1 MSTSRLLPSESPP
14 PAGAL
19 LELLIRTTHRL
30 HHEFEAQLSALDIPP
45 YLTGPRLRL
54 LVAVSEV
61 GKIRMSDLAAKLGI
75 KPRTVTQFVD
85 ALEQENL
92 LIRIPDPDDRR
103 ATFLQLS
110 DIAPPLMTKARAAMS
125 ESAEKVLAAFPSEG
139 RTQLHELLNRLAHG
153 VSGISE
159 E

>member
-1 MSTSRLLPSESPP
+1 MKTSTITSSESSPT
-14 PAGAL
+14 AGMV
-19 LELLIRTTHRL
+19 LETLIRTTHRL
-30 HHEFEAQLSALDIPP
+30 HHQFETHLSTLDIPA

-54 LVAVSEV
+54 LVAISEA

-103 ATFLQLS
+103 ATFLQLTDS
-110 DIAPPLMTKARAAMS
+110 APLLMNKARTAMS
-125 ESAEKVLAAFPSEG
+125 VSAEKVLAAFPSEG
-139 RTQLHELLNRLAHG
+139 RAQLLELLNQLAQG
-153 VSGISE
+153 NEISDE
-159 E
+159 